1 MKVTETYLKG
11 CFIIEPE
18 IFKDERGAFFESF
31 NKKKFKEKTGLN
43 VDFVQDNVS
52 ISNKGVIRGL
62 HIQTGEFAQAKLIR
76 VVKGKILDVVVD
88 VRKKSNTYGQTFS
101 CVLSAENSKQ
111 IFVPR
116 GFLHGFSVL
125 EDNTM
130 VSYKCDN
137 YYNKEAESGVVYND
151 SDLGIDWRLKEKEV
165 VISEKDRKLIKF
177 KDFKL
182 KYVIQLLEETKG

>member
-18 IFKDERGAFFESF
+18 IFTDERGAFFESF